1 MKKNSIVTLALDGH
15 GFGWTP
21 GVGDGQGGLVC
32 CNSWGHK
39 ELDTT
44 EWLNWTELKYVNMNM
59 NVQNKGG
66 LCSCPDNQIQ
76 NRKWK
81 TAASIKASPNV
92 SWKLF
97 CC

>member
-44 EWLNWTELKYVNMNM
+44 EWLNWTEVCKHEYECA
-59 NVQNKGG
+59 K
-66 LCSCPDNQIQ
+66 
-76 NRKWK
+76 
-81 TAASIKASPNV
+81 
-92 SWKLF
+92 
-97 CC
+97 